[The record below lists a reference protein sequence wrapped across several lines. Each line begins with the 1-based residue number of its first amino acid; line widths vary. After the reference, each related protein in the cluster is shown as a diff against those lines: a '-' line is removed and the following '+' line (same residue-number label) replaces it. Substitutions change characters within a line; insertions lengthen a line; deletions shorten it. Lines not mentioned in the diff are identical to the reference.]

1 MSADAQVSGGLADK
15 RRDGMTAKEAGAAGY
30 STVAIRAAG
39 YTTEE
44 VAGALKEVMTAGLTA
59 SQAHAAGFTHAEMEL
74 AGYSPDDL
82 STTGNGATTAPG
94 VGPGDDDQLS
104 PKAVAKVKRHVTSV
118 QVSRHPTVPPPP
130 DKAATETTAASRNE
144 NGGVKRYFSFFP
156 GRGKSP
162 SSKPD
167 AYSRATV
174 DRLKRQNEQ
183 QQKEL
188 EKQQSEMRLLQEQ
201 VAAEPPSPPSH
212 PPLHDCPCCS
222 RRPSAPP
229 PPRPPAPLPPLPP
242 PLSSA

>member
-1 MSADAQVSGGLADK
+1 
-15 RRDGMTAKEAGAAGY
+15 MTAKEAGAAGY
-30 STVAIRAAG
+30 PPAAIRAAG

-59 SQAHAAGFTHAEMEL
+59 SQAHAAGFSRAEMQL

-82 STTGNGATTAPG
+82 ATTGNGATTAPG
-94 VGPGDDDQLS
+94 VAQERWSVIAQGQSS
-104 PKAVAKVKRHVTSV
+104 PKASPKKEGAKVNRHVTSV
-118 QVSRHPTVPPPP
+118 QVNRHPTVTPPPP
-130 DKAATETTAASRNE
+130 DKTATKTASRND
-144 NGGVKRYFSFFP
+144 NGEVKKRYFSFFP
-156 GRGKSP
+156 GRGKP
-162 SSKPD
+162 SSGKSD

-229 PPRPPAPLPPLPP
+229 PLRPSTPP
-242 PLSSA
+242 PPKPLRPCCRRP

>member
-1 MSADAQVSGGLADK
+1 
-15 RRDGMTAKEAGAAGY
+15 MTAKEAGAAGY
-30 STVAIRAAG
+30 PPAAIRAAG

-74 AGYSPDDL
+74 AGYPPDEL
-82 STTGNGATTAPG
+82 ATTGNGATTAPG
-94 VGPGDDDQLS
+94 VAQERWSVIAQGQLS
-104 PKAVAKVKRHVTSV
+104 PKASPKKDAAKVNRHVTSV
-118 QVSRHPTVPPPP
+118 QVNRHPTVTPPPP
-130 DKAATETTAASRNE
+130 DKTATKTASRND
-144 NGGVKRYFSFFP
+144 NGEVKKRYFSFFP
-156 GRGKSP
+156 GRGKP
-162 SSKPD
+162 SSGKSD

-188 EKQQSEMRLLQEQ
+188 EKLREQ

-222 RRPSAPP
+222 RRLSAP
-229 PPRPPAPLPPLPP
+229 PP